1 MTTLR
6 PTALLLPVSLS
17 RRRCSALPLVLVPVL
32 LMGGLSGCKPGA
44 PAAATEPQADRPIQ
58 AHVSGTFTVALE
70 GASIGMVDGKS
81 VHKAKDVAGRTL
93 ALAIHPPEG
102 DVRTIATAPLSSD
115 LAWRLPLRDVDSDAL
130 GPVTQSMVTFPD
142 SCDVKRQSFSDLEA
156 RVAAGTFVAALP
168 HADGQTGVPGHEQQE
183 NAPEPEGGYRATAPD
198 GYERLGMFGTASR
211 ETGPEGQVRLV
222 MVGHQLRF
230 ADRDVE
236 IALQV
241 TCQDKTRAYAID
253 QSITLKAGWNLVENR
268 SVVEVTSGKQ
278 ALPKMTNTL
287 RAVPLSTPVRLNL
300 VH

>member
-1 MTTLR
+1 MTKLR
-6 PTALLLPVSLS
+6 PTALLLSVSLS
-17 RRRCSALPLVLVPVL
+17 RRRSALSLVLVPAL
-32 LMGGLSGCKPGA
+32 LMGGLSGCKSGSQA
-44 PAAATEPQADRPIQ
+44 GENASPAEQPVQ

-70 GASIGMVDGKS
+70 GASIGMAAGKS
-81 VHKAKDVAGRTL
+81 VHTATEAAGRTL

-102 DVRTIATAPLSSD
+102 EVRTIATSPLTSD
-115 LAWRLPLRDVDSDAL
+115 LKWLLPLRDVDREVL

-142 SCDVKRQSFSDLEA
+142 SCDVQRQSFSDPEA
-156 RVAAGTFVAALP
+156 RVAVGTFVADLP
-168 HADGQTGVPGHEQQE
+168 HTEGQTGVPGHEQE
-183 NAPEPEGGYRATAPD
+183 NAPESEGGSRATAPE

-236 IALQV
+236 VALLV
-241 TCQDKTRAYAID
+241 TCQDKTRAYVID
-253 QSITLKAGWNLVENR
+253 QSISLKAGWNLVENR
-268 SVVEVTSGKQ
+268 SVVEVTPGKA

-287 RAVPLSTPVRLNL
+287 RSVPLSTPVRLNL